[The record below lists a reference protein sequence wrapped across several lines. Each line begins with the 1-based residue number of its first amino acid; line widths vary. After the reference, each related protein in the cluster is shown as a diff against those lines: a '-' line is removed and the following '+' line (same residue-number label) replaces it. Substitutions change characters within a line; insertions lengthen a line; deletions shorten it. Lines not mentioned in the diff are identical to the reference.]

1 MKKDNDK
8 EKIKLDIDFDALFT
22 SKVFTICGKDIQIY
36 PLNIGQIAFVI
47 KKVKNLI
54 PIFKSEDI
62 TFDNY
67 SQPDKLITLVS
78 ILMESAPEILS
89 EATGIHQE
97 SLAKLPLSNTVEIF
111 SVALEANLESKESLI
126 KNFKRV
132 SETMTQMI
140 PTEKEK

>member
-1 MKKDNDK
+1 LFPS
-8 EKIKLDIDFDALFT
+8 KI
-22 SKVFTICGKDIQIY
+22 FTICGKDISIY

-54 PIFKSEDI
+54 PIFQSEQI

-89 EATGIHQE
+89 EVTGIHQE

-132 SETMTQMI
+132 SETMTQML
-140 PTEKEK
+140 PTENVK

>member
-8 EKIKLDIDFDALFT
+8 EKIKLDIDFDALFP
-22 SKVFTICGKDIQIY
+22 SKVFSIGGKDIQIY